1 MRRNQF
7 RDETKHLFVSSKI
20 TEDHDKQP
28 PPSNSWIEHL
38 LFLLLIIPLALSI
51 LILYGDASNWHL
63 PDSLYDFVNTN
74 RTSVQT
80 AVQIF
85 GAILAAI
92 EVFALCRLINLTT
105 RIRFTQSP
113 VSLNVL
119 GFWSALS
126 TPSINFSLP
135 FWMIV
140 ITVLFGNISAV
151 ISALWTGAL
160 TPADAI
166 GTQNSSLL
174 IPAWSNISLIKEY
187 PSQID
192 ETGLTIRETKG
203 YFTYSVGLGLLG
215 SLLSSVNSA
224 SPINGGVRD
233 HSKLDN
239 TRYNYHGRS
248 YGVGASVGLSDDHI
262 VAIPHAT
269 NYTFNEI
276 GLDASVD
283 CIYNTSSLFVI
294 ELLPQTTLYAATG
307 LLPDSNLSSPEYSV
321 YIGRGEDAIV
331 AVGVSAIPT
340 EFSAK
345 RYMAIASGSYYDNLN
360 QVQCA
365 VTFNPALFNISVDI
379 EGRNISVSKVNAS
392 ESTVGPVYDIDP
404 HYNMTHVV
412 IRQLELIAN
421 DLTSYYR
428 SILGDAFN
436 ASISDYRT
444 SVSGGNLS
452 ETQIVMKGM
461 ENAVA
466 SLIDDM
472 LVAYASAQLVV
483 GGFKKSTPVVVQVSA
498 LRVGSRPYVI
508 ASAAITGL
516 IALLVIGE
524 GFRMRWWRDLP
535 SFDYQDN
542 RALIMGTSRGGK
554 GVAEYAEQ
562 EKYTVFAK
570 QKNAQE
576 SASASALFD
585 TSNYSNTM
593 SAPDSPTRDAQL
605 PLSATAPLIG
615 IPTNALKFRTYVV
628 VLYCKDEVTEHG

>member
-1 MRRNQF
+1 MRLNRHLGEN
-7 RDETKHLFVSSKI
+7 KHLIVSSKS
-20 TEDHDKQP
+20 TKDNDNQR

-38 LFLLLIIPLALSI
+38 LFVLLIIPLTLSI
-51 LILYGDASNWHL
+51 LLVYSDASSWHL
-63 PDSLYDFVNTN
+63 PDNLYAFVNTY

-126 TPSINFSLP
+126 TPTNNFCLP

-140 ITVLFGNISAV
+140 ITVLFANLSAV

-166 GTQNSSLL
+166 GTQPSSLL
-174 IPAWSNISLIKEY
+174 IPDWSNISLIKEY
-187 PSQID
+187 PAQID
-192 ETGLTIRETKG
+192 KTGLSIRETKG
-203 YFTYSVGLGLLG
+203 YFSYSVGMALLG
-215 SLLSSVNSA
+215 SLLSSMNSA
-224 SPINGGVRD
+224 SPINGGVRN
-233 HSKLDN
+233 HPKIDN

-248 YGVGASVGLSDDHI
+248 YGVGASAGLSDDNI
-262 VAIPHAT
+262 VAIPHAR
-269 NYTFNEI
+269 NYTFNEV

-283 CIYNTSSLFVI
+283 CIYNTSSMFV
-294 ELLPQTTLYAATG
+294 LQVLPQTTLYAARG

-321 YIGRGEDAIV
+321 YIGRGDEAIV
-331 AVGVSAIPT
+331 ALGVSAVPT
-340 EFSAK
+340 EYTAK
-345 RYMAIASGSYYDNLN
+345 RYVAITAGNYYKNLN

-365 VTFNPALFNISVDI
+365 VTFNPALFNVSVDI
-379 EGRNISVSKVNAS
+379 QGRNITVSKLNQS
-392 ESTVGPVYDIDP
+392 ELLSDGPVLDIDP
-404 HYNMTHVV
+404 HHNITHIVM
-412 IRQLELIAN
+412 RQLELISN

-428 SILGDAFN
+428 STLGDAFN

-444 SVSGGNLS
+444 SVAGGNLS

-461 ENAVA
+461 ENAVT
-466 SLIDDM
+466 SLVDDM

-483 GGFKKSTPVVVQVSA
+483 SEFRKSTPVVVQVSA
-498 LRVGSRPYVI
+498 LRVGSRAYVI
-508 ASAAITGL
+508 ASAVITGL

-524 GFRMRWWRDLP
+524 GLRMRWWKDLP

-542 RALIMGTSRGGK
+542 RALIVGASKGGK
-554 GVAEYAEQ
+554 GVAEYVEQ
-562 EKYTVFAK
+562 VKCKDLGRVPVIWRK
-570 QKNAQE
+570 GQE
-576 SASASALFD
+576 SWDHGEIVFQPMLDDSKEDIED
-585 TSNYSNTM
+585 TGSDRNSV
-593 SAPDSPTRDAQL
+593 AW
-605 PLSATAPLIG
+605 I
-615 IPTNALKFRTYVV
+615 
-628 VLYCKDEVTEHG
+628 